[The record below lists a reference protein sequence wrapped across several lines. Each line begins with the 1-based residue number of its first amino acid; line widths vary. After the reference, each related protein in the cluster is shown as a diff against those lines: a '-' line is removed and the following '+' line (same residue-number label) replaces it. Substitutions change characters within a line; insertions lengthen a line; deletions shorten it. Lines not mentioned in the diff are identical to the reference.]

1 MNRHSL
7 GWRDNLLFAYA
18 SSQRRREACRS
29 ARLLC
34 GLLLVYI
41 AVGTLEYHDTLR
53 AEITAQEQSNRA
65 LTATLAQ
72 CLNGEARF
80 LSDGPHK
87 DGYGKTATICRKA
100 EEIKL

>member
-7 GWRDNLLFAYA
+7 GWRDNLLFASA
-18 SSQRRREACRS
+18 SGQRCCGACRD
-29 ARLLC
+29 ARLLL

-41 AVGTLEYHDTLR
+41 AVGYNDTETLR
-53 AEITAQEQSNRA
+53 AEIAAQEESNRA
-65 LTATLAQ
+65 LTTTLVR

-80 LSDGPHK
+80 LSDGPHT